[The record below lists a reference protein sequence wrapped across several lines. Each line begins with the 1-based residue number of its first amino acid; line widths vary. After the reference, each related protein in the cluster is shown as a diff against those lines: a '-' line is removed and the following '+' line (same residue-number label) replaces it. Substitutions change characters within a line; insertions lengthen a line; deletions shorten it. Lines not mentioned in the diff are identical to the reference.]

1 MTLSPV
7 MWSLVHEMRISIV
20 MPVIVWGVLKF
31 PKAMVT
37 MALFLAPG
45 AMWPEAFILTATSV
59 SQSLLQTSL
68 YVPIF
73 IGGAFLAVYRDTLKM
88 TVAKYPTIIVTLIWI
103 TGILLLEARWIIY
116 DGLLFS
122 HISSGVGAGLII
134 LMAFASPG
142 SSRFLDKPALA
153 WLGIYPTHCTSRI
166 SLCSSLS
173 RK

>member
-1 MTLSPV
+1 
-7 MWSLVHEMRISIV
+7 
-20 MPVIVWGVLKF
+20 
-31 PKAMVT
+31 
-37 MALFLAPG
+37 
-45 AMWPEAFILTATSV
+45 MWPDAFSLTATSV
-59 SQSLLQTSL
+59 SQSLLQTSI

-142 SSRFLDKPALA
+142 SNASSTAGVGMVGGYL
-153 WLGIYPTHCTSRI
+153 THCTSLI